1 MIDPETIKLSDEEVE
16 KLKDQFCVTPKNSDG
31 KVKIINDVLFSKLVD
46 LVYKKGVLK
55 GMDVLFT
62 TIKKEL

>member
-1 MIDPETIKLSDEEVE
+1 MIDPETVKLSDEEVE
-16 KLKDQFCVTPKNSDG
+16 KLKEEFCVTPQNSDG

-46 LVYKKGVLK
+46 VVYKKGVLK